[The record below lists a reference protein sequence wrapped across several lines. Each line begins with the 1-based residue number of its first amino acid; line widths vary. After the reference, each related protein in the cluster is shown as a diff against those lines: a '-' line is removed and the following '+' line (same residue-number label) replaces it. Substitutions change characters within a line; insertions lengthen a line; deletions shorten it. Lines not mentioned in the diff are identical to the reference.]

1 MNLIFI
7 NTILIIFT
15 LLVLFTKSWFI
26 FFPNNLFYG
35 ILFFS
40 FISIP
45 FVYKI
50 NLYLYLDKFKY
61 FLYFLIFATILFF
74 PVRNLN
80 MGDGILLLT
89 NFTIENLAFGYHL
102 TMDELLEGLLHSFVY
117 SNLYSL
123 NSEIIDPR
131 ITYRILSTLA
141 GFFFILLT
149 HFYYKQWRF
158 RFVSYLITFTSGG
171 MFLFYGYSENYTIV
185 SLVLWLFILFNVDN
199 FKNNRSGFIYIFY
212 NCILASLLILL
223 HLVSGYLLFSLIFIS
238 YHYSSK
244 NDFIKNSFFATLI
257 CLLFLLPVF
266 IYFLFFSSVR
276 IDLTQTHLTN
286 PKFYPITKII
296 SINHFRDILYCLL
309 ANAFIPV
316 VYILYSYLRDKQNFL
331 EFLNFK
337 EVQFVLFVILGFSI
351 HGFVHF
357 PQLGFPADWD
367 LMSFFWLP
375 ILLFSILLV
384 EKNTKFELVPLLIFN
399 ILIFIFNM
407 YQNSIPDLKKENDLN
422 NSLKLVKNYFE
433 SDSNFKNID
442 PKYKKFYLKADF
454 FLFES
459 KGKLKQVEENDKIL
473 NLLKQNQ
480 EFKKELELSISNVDK
495 NWLKSFY
502 KRMTEYHLEYLNL
515 IKQE

>member
-1 MNLIFI
+1 
-7 NTILIIFT
+7 
-15 LLVLFTKSWFI
+15 
-26 FFPNNLFYG
+26 
-35 ILFFS
+35 
-40 FISIP
+40 
-45 FVYKI
+45 
-50 NLYLYLDKFKY
+50 
-61 FLYFLIFATILFF
+61 
-74 PVRNLN
+74 
-80 MGDGILLLT
+80 
-89 NFTIENLAFGYHL
+89 
-102 TMDELLEGLLHSFVY
+102 
-117 SNLYSL
+117 
-123 NSEIIDPR
+123 
-131 ITYRILSTLA
+131 
-141 GFFFILLT
+141 
-149 HFYYKQWRF
+149 
-158 RFVSYLITFTSGG
+158 
-171 MFLFYGYSENYTIV
+171 
-185 SLVLWLFILFNVDN
+185 
-199 FKNNRSGFIYIFY
+199 
-212 NCILASLLILL
+212 
-223 HLVSGYLLFSLIFIS
+223 
-238 YHYSSK
+238 
-244 NDFIKNSFFATLI
+244 
-257 CLLFLLPVF
+257 
-266 IYFLFFSSVR
+266 
-276 IDLTQTHLTN
+276 
-286 PKFYPITKII
+286 
-296 SINHFRDILYCLL
+296 L